1 MITAKYN
8 TTTNIM
14 MLWVLSVSFWSIV
27 RWVNAIIGYPPN
39 FLRKAVGA
47 ALTVSKKRRYNE
59 RYFQADF
66 GDENDGDCF
75 DKSDAV
81 SWQNEIFSRNWRK
94 RELFGQ

>member
-1 MITAKYN
+1 
-8 TTTNIM
+8 M

-66 GDENDGDCF
+66 
-75 DKSDAV
+75 
-81 SWQNEIFSRNWRK
+81 
-94 RELFGQ
+94 